1 MSKNSSASQNPV
13 AFGLDLHWM
22 AHVQG
27 ALAIA
32 EIIKRVHPKTPV
44 LLGGLSAT
52 YYHEEI
58 LRQYPFIDFV
68 VRGDSTE
75 KPFSSSFR
83 PLREIGISKT
93 FPISPGGM
101 KRTRSGSIP

>member
-1 MSKNSSASQNPV
+1 MS
-13 AFGLDLHWM
+13 
-22 AHVQG
+22 QG

-32 EIIKRVHPKTPV
+32 EIIKRLHPEIPV
-44 LLGGLSAT
+44 ILGGLSAT

-75 KPFSSSFR
+75 KPLLQLLQAIKGEEGFSKYSQPHLSGR
-83 PLREIGISKT
+83 RKRNSGQ
-93 FPISPGGM
+93 SPHLCPG
-101 KRTRSGSIP
+101 KPQ